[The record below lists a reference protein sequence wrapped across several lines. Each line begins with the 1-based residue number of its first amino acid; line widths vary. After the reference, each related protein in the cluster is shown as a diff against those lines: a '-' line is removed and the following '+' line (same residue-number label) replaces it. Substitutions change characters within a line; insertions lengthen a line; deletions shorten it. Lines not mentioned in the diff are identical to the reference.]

1 MSISNDIKIELIPIF
16 VTIMETL
23 SLTETAK
30 RHGVTQSAVSHSL
43 KKLREQLNDD
53 LVIREGNRLTPTVK
67 AEQMYPQLKKWIG
80 ELNHIVDAVEFNPKS
95 SEKIF
100 YIATTD
106 LIEQLYLPK
115 IILYLK
121 KHAPFISIRIIRWS
135 PGQIYAQLNN
145 SEIDLAIGVGNFE
158 YPNLMQKV
166 LYKEVFSSA
175 VKIGHPILNGKITV
189 ESFLAYPHTMTSSG
203 DREKGIVDIALEK
216 INRKRVLSHT
226 VANFS
231 SAPYIVE
238 NSDCILTAP
247 RRFLEFSKSHHKI
260 HVFNPPIEIP
270 GYQLKLFWIRK
281 YHQDNAHAWLRSA
294 LDEILK

>member
-260 HVFNPPIEIP
+260 HVFNPPIDIP
-270 GYQLKLFWIRK
+270 GYQLKCT
-281 YHQDNAHAWLRSA
+281 
-294 LDEILK
+294 